1 MKILV
6 FLLVFCFSCVT
17 LAGPVEKKEAWGY
30 VNVRKDAYMFW
41 WLYYTDQTEDYTSY
55 PLVIWL
61 QGGPGSSSTG
71 YGNFMEIG
79 PLDVHLNPRNSTW
92 LKKANLLFLDNPVGT
107 GFSYVTNKSALARDN
122 KQIAQDLTV
131 ALSSILDTV
140 PEFQKT
146 PLYIFS
152 ESYGGKMTVDFALA
166 LTNAIKNKNIT
177 CNFKGIAL
185 GDSWISPLDS
195 VYTWSSYLYMNSLL
209 DKNEFTAVK
218 NFAYKIK
225 VSLMKGQFKEATVQF
240 SEMQDLIG
248 NLTNNVDWYNILK
261 DEGPAGNKSI
271 NKFFKNHPLF
281 KVFGR
286 LVGPFHSDPL
296 YDLMNGKI
304 RQKLNDIPKNV
315 TWGGQSTDVFEA
327 LSEDFMKDVI
337 SSVDLLLLNE
347 SYIDVNVYTGQLDL
361 IVDTSG
367 TLNWIEKLKW
377 PGLKGFMTA
386 SKKPI
391 VFPGNRT
398 GGFAKSFKQL
408 KLFWILKAGHMV
420 PADAP
425 ETALVMLDMII
436 NKKK

>member
-1 MKILV
+1 MKIV
-6 FLLVFCFSCVT
+6 VILLVFCFTCVT

-30 VNVRKDAYMFW
+30 VNVRKDAHMFW

-92 LKKANLLFLDNPVGT
+92 LKKANLLFFDNPVGT

-131 ALSSILDTV
+131 ALSSVLDTV

-195 VYTWSSYLYMNSLL
+195 VYTWPNYLYMNSLL
-209 DKNEFTAVK
+209 DKNEFTTVK
-218 NFAYKIK
+218 NYAYKIK
-225 VSLMKGQFKEATVQF
+225 VSLMKGQFKEATAQF

-261 DEGPAGNKSI
+261 DEGPAGNKSV
-271 NKFFKNHPLF
+271 NKLFKSHPLF
-281 KVFGR
+281 KMFGR

-296 YDLMNGKI
+296 SDLMNGKI

-315 TWGGQSTDVFEA
+315 TWGGSSHRFHVWAFLTPLFQHFWQTLGHIPFCCNCFSIF
-327 LSEDFMKDVI
+327 LHYGGNSEYEKNAATIRFPTLLARLTLVGGG
-337 SSVDLLLLNE
+337 SSGMLQVMDWHF
-347 SYIDVNVYTGQLDL
+347 V
-361 IVDTSG
+361 SG
-367 TLNWIEKLKW
+367 SNW
-377 PGLKGFMTA
+377 
-386 SKKPI
+386 
-391 VFPGNRT
+391 
-398 GGFAKSFKQL
+398 
-408 KLFWILKAGHMV
+408 
-420 PADAP
+420 
-425 ETALVMLDMII
+425 
-436 NKKK
+436 

>member
-1 MKILV
+1 MQL
-6 FLLVFCFSCVT
+6 LLVSVLLGFCG
-17 LAGPVEKKEAWGY
+17 LAIGASVQQKEAWGY

-79 PLDVHLNPRNSTW
+79 PLDVYLNPRNNTW
-92 LKKANLLFLDNPVGT
+92 LKKANLLFIDNPVGT

-131 ALSSILDTV
+131 ALYSILDTV

-166 LTNAIKNKNIT
+166 LVQAIKSKNIT

-195 VYTWSSYLYMNSLL
+195 VYSWANYLYINSLL
-209 DKNEFTAVK
+209 DKTELTSVK
-218 NFAYKIK
+218 DFAYKIK
-225 VSLMKGQFKEATVQF
+225 VSLMKKQYKQATEQF
-240 SEMQDLIG
+240 SEIQNLIG
-248 NLTNNVDWYNILK
+248 NYTNDVDWYNILK
-261 DEGPAGNKSI
+261 DEGPVKNRSV
-271 NKFFKNHPLF
+271 NKFVKTSPLYGMF
-281 KVFGR
+281 RR
-286 LVGPFHSDPL
+286 LVDPFNGDPL

-304 RQKLNDIPKNV
+304 RQKLHDIPKNV
-315 TWGGQSTDVFEA
+315 TWGGQSSDVFEA

-337 SSVDLLLLNE
+337 SSVDTLLANE
-347 SYIDVNVYTGQLDL
+347 SYIDVNIYTGQLDL
-361 IVDTSG
+361 IVDTAG
-367 TLNWIEKLKW
+367 TLSWIEKLKW
-377 PGLKGFMTA
+377 GGLKGFLTA

-391 VFPGNRT
+391 VFPENRT
-398 GGFAKSFKQL
+398 GGFVKSFKQL

-425 ETALVMLDMII
+425 ETALVMLDTII